1 MVKIFALIGEAGSGK
16 DHLVKILA
24 EQYPALFNEIISCTT
39 RPKREFEKDGVDY
52 YFLSEDFFLE
62 RETTGEI
69 LASTFFKNW
78 YYGILT
84 DSLCEDTKINIGAF
98 NLEEIKRLKTALK
111 KRNIEFEMGIYRLAT
126 TPKERLLRQLQRE
139 KNPDVDEI
147 VRRYEADKRDFKN
160 VDTSLYAKYL
170 FNNTEEDL
178 NLNIEII
185 KTDAMRIQDSTN

>member
-16 DHLVKILA
+16 DHLVKVLA

-39 RPKREFEKDGVDY
+39 RPKREFERDGVDY
-52 YFLSEDFFLE
+52 YFFSEDFFLD
-62 RETTGEI
+62 REATGEI

-84 DSLCEDTKINIGAF
+84 DSLCDDTKINIGAF
-98 NLEEIKRLKTALK
+98 NPEEVKRFKTSLK
-111 KRNIEFEMGIYRLAT
+111 KRNIDFELGIYRLLT

-160 VDTSLYAKYL
+160 IDTNLYAKCL

-185 KTDAMRIQDSTN
+185 KTDAMQIQDSTN

>member
-39 RPKREFEKDGVDY
+39 RPKREFERDGVDY

>member
-1 MVKIFALIGEAGSGK
+1 
-16 DHLVKILA
+16 
-24 EQYPALFNEIISCTT
+24 
-39 RPKREFEKDGVDY
+39 
-52 YFLSEDFFLE
+52 
-62 RETTGEI
+62 
-69 LASTFFKNW
+69 
-78 YYGILT
+78 
-84 DSLCEDTKINIGAF
+84 
-98 NLEEIKRLKTALK
+98 
-111 KRNIEFEMGIYRLAT
+111 MGIYRLAT

-185 KTDAMRIQDSTN
+185 KTDAMRI